1 MPPLRQTPSISFC
14 ECLLLLLL
22 LPPPLL
28 LLLLLLLL
36 LDLGWLLAAATLCES
51 AGLG

>member
-22 LPPPLL
+22 PPP
-28 LLLLLLLL
+28 LLLLLL

-51 AGLG
+51 AGLE

>member
-22 LPPPLL
+22 LPPPP

-51 AGLG
+51 AGLE